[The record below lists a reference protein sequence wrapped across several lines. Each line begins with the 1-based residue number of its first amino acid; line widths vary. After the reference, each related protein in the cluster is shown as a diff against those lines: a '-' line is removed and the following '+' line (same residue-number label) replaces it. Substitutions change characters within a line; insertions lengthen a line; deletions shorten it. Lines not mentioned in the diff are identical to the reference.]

1 MCKKQRIDHDKNE
14 ATNIGLVNL
23 SNEAFGNSMNA
34 ETVIEAIG
42 LFILCLLALRWIRKC
57 CVKRRMKQRRQLQSL
72 IQNGAGNPFG
82 NQVQPAEQI
91 IPLPAQPAQAINMR
105 PMGADR
111 QLSLEYKEPP
121 REIWTQA

>member
-23 SNEAFGNSMNA
+23 SNEAFGSSMNA

-72 IQNGAGNPFG
+72 IQHGAGNPFG
-82 NQVQPAEQI
+82 NQVQPAAQI
-91 IPLPAQPAQAINMR
+91 IPLPAPPAQAINMR